1 MSTESADQ
9 KVHDLTEAQQ
19 AAVIPEANVWLS
31 ASAGSG
37 KTQVLSARVIRLLL
51 AGAKP
56 EEILC
61 LTFTKAA
68 AAEMAERINRKL
80 AGWVQMKDGL
90 LAAELRAIGADFAKD
105 KLPQARKLFAEILDA
120 PGGGLQIMT
129 IHAFCQSLLASFPEE
144 ADIIPGFEPL
154 DDRTKTELQR

>member
-1 MSTESADQ
+1 MVAEEDDSKGPQPDRI
-9 KVHDLTEAQQ
+9 AQQ
-19 AAVIPEANVWLS
+19 AAVVPDANVWLS

-80 AGWVQMKDGL
+80 ASWVQMKDGL
-90 LAAELRAIGADFAKD
+90 LGAELRAIGADYARD
-105 KLPQARKLFAEILDA
+105 KLSSGPQIFRRNPRRAWRRVADHDDPRLLPVIIGQLSRRGRDHARL
-120 PGGGLQIMT
+120 
-129 IHAFCQSLLASFPEE
+129 
-144 ADIIPGFEPL
+144 
-154 DDRTKTELQR
+154 